1 MSATAMYRS
10 RSSFE
15 IRPNPYGNR
24 LSAEVHG
31 IDLAAALDA
40 ETARTIYDT
49 WVEYKLLI
57 FVDQHITDAQQIEF
71 TKHFGTLEEFPM
83 KAVRADAHK
92 EIFRVSNVD
101 AQGNHLAE
109 DHNTVR
115 YLHVTQKWHI
125 DSSYRA
131 IPSKG
136 AVFRGIELT
145 RHGGETWFCDLE
157 QVYEDLPA
165 AMRKRVDGL
174 RAVHDFEVSRRAV
187 GNLTP
192 LSAEEKAA
200 VPVVEHPMVRVHPD
214 SGRRSL
220 FLSPV
225 HTSHIVGM
233 SGADS
238 SALLNE
244 LIAFAVQ
251 DKYLYKHR
259 WWPGDVLMWDNRSLM
274 HWAQPFDERVFR
286 RVMHR
291 TTLAGEQAASAAP

>member
-1 MSATAMYRS
+1 MWEYAMSL
-10 RSSFE
+10 E
-15 IRPNPYGNR
+15 IRPNPYGNH

-31 IDLAAALDA
+31 IDLAHALDPG
-40 ETARTIYDT
+40 TIRTIHDA
-49 WVEYKLLI
+49 WVDYKVLI
-57 FVDQHITDAQQIEF
+57 FVDQRISDAQQVEF
-71 TKHFGTLEEFPM
+71 TRRFGALEEFPL
-83 KAVRADAHK
+83 KAVRSDAHK

-101 AQGNHLAE
+101 TQGQHLPAE
-109 DHNTVR
+109 HNTVR

-125 DSSYRA
+125 DSSYRE

-165 AMRKRVDGL
+165 AMRKRVDPL

-200 VPVVEHPMVRVHPD
+200 VPVVEHPLVRVHPV

-225 HTSHIVGM
+225 HMSHIVGM
-233 SGADS
+233 SIADS
-238 SALLNE
+238 SMLLGE
-244 LIAFAVQ
+244 LIDLAVQ

-274 HWAQPFDERVFR
+274 HWAQPFDEGVLR

-291 TTLAGEQAASAAP
+291 TTLAGERIASAGL